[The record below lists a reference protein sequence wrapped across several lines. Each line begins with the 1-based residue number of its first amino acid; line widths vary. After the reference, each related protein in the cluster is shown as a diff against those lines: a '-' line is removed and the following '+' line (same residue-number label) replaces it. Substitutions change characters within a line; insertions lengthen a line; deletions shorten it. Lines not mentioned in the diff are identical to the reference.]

1 MVRHWLLVLLLCSCS
16 AGGAAPPAE
25 RAPAPGVVVA
35 ATAQPETP
43 PAPQR
48 IRIGVPGPSLSYLP
62 AHVAWQLGYF
72 REEGLDVEFVQ
83 TGGPTTIPALL
94 SGELNFTTILSA
106 IGAHA
111 GQGGESKIVQFH
123 SVRLQHVLG
132 VRPEIRAIGDLS
144 GRRVAVQSLGTLTA
158 FEVQM
163 LAEHFGLHDV
173 AIIAVG
179 TDLERIAAM
188 EAGAADATIETIP
201 LNLIAER
208 RGFPSLLRV
217 GTVLEIPQAGLGTSE
232 SHLREK
238 TDLVTRALR
247 AAARALPVIAAQRE
261 VVVQQIAG
269 WIDLPTEDAALA
281 YDQVADS
288 YSPNGLP
295 TDTQMAAYRD
305 LLVATA
311 GIPANTTPAQLA
323 DFTLARQ
330 VATELGLPTP

>member
-1 MVRHWLLVLLLCSCS
+1 MVRHWLLVLLLSGCS
-16 AGGAAPPAE
+16 AGGAAPPGE
-25 RAPAPGVVVA
+25 RAPAPAIAGA
-35 ATAQPETP
+35 ATATAETR

-62 AHVAWQLGYF
+62 AQVAWLLGYF
-72 REEGLDVEFVQ
+72 EEEGLEPEFVL
-83 TGGPTTIPALL
+83 TGGTTIIPALL
-94 SGELNFTTILSA
+94 SGELDFTTVLSA

-111 GQGGESKIVQFH
+111 GQGGASRIVQFH
-123 SVRLQHVLG
+123 AVRLQHVLG
-132 VRPEIRAIGDLS
+132 VRPEITSIGDLS

-163 LAEHFGLHDV
+163 LAEHFGLRDV

-217 GTVLEIPQAGLGTSE
+217 GTVLQIPQAGLGTSE

-238 TDLVTRALR
+238 SDLVTRSLR
-247 AAARALPVIAAQRE
+247 AAARALPVITTQRE
-261 VVVQQIAG
+261 LVVQQIAR
-269 WIDLPTEDAALA
+269 WIDLSPEDAALA

-295 TDTQMAAYRD
+295 TDAQMAAYRD

-311 GIPANTTPAQLA
+311 GIPASTTPAQLA
-323 DFTLARQ
+323 DFTIARQ
-330 VATELGLPTP
+330 VATELGLPGP

>member
-1 MVRHWLLVLLLCSCS
+1 MVRHWLLVLLLCGCS

-25 RAPAPGVVVA
+25 RAPAVVGA
-35 ATAQPETP
+35 NTALPETRA
-43 PAPQR
+43 APQR

-72 REEGLDVEFVQ
+72 QEEGLDVEFVQ
-83 TGGPTTIPALL
+83 TGGTTTIPALL
-94 SGELNFTTILSA
+94 SGELDFTTILSA

-132 VRPEIRAIGDLS
+132 VRPEITAIGDLS

-163 LAEHFGLHDV
+163 LAEHFGLRDV
-173 AIIAVG
+173 AIVAVG

-232 SHLREK
+232 THLREK
-238 TDLVTRALR
+238 ADLVMRALR

-261 VVVQQIAG
+261 VVVQQIAS
-269 WIDLPTEDAALA
+269 WIDLPPEDAALA

-295 TDTQMAAYRD
+295 TDAQMAAYLD

-311 GIPANTTPAQLA
+311 GIPASTTPAQLA

-330 VATELGLPTP
+330 VATELRLPGP